1 MNDHREGR
9 GNSVNRSRTS
19 NLPWNSRPSEASCSH
34 VWDCVCRI
42 KMVLQSCLMI
52 LVTELIALNK
62 KSFSLINTAWQLEH
76 RRRRDLCGR
85 VRVHSNILGEFRDFT
100 LGTND
105 FDEERTCYVKQAGL
119 HLGM

>member
-1 MNDHREGR
+1 M
-9 GNSVNRSRTS
+9 
-19 NLPWNSRPSEASCSH
+19 
-34 VWDCVCRI
+34 CVES
-42 KMVLQSCLMI
+42 KMVLQSCLRI

-76 RRRRDLCGR
+76 RRCRDLCGR
-85 VRVHSNILGEFRDFT
+85 DSIQIYLGGFRDFT